1 MKIVKRI
8 LVFLVVLVAGF
19 AVVGFLLPARYHVER
34 SASVAAPPEKVFAIA
49 SDFRTWEDWTA
60 WNLKMDPTM
69 KRTFAG
75 PATGVGAAVSWEG
88 KKSGQGEMKLTKVT
102 SPTGF
107 TYDLAFEHGQ
117 FKSVGTMR
125 FEASGD
131 GTTVVWT
138 DDGDMGGNPFYRWM
152 GLAMDKFIGPDFA
165 KGLEGLKA
173 LAERK

>member
-34 SASVAAPPEKVFAIA
+34 SASVSAPPEKVFAIA
-49 SDFRTWEDWTA
+49 SDLRTWEDWTA

-69 KRTFAG
+69 NRTFAG

-88 KKSGQGEMKLTKVT
+88 KKSGQGEMKLTQVA
-102 SPTGF
+102 SPTEF

-125 FEASGD
+125 FEASGE

-138 DDGDMGGNPFYRWM
+138 DDGDVGG
-152 GLAMDKFIGPDFA
+152 
-165 KGLEGLKA
+165 KG
-173 LAERK
+173 ERSWAGGQ